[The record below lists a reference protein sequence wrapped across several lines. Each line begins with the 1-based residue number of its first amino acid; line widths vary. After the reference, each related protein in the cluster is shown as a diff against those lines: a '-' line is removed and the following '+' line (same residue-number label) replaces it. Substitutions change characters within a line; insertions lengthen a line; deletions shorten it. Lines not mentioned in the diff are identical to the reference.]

1 MRFSERT
8 QLVALIVGAALT
20 FAALSIVVMAILL
33 CFTKSIIL
41 LKGITGLGTFMAVVI
56 VGLYYAFSRSSIN
69 KDGEI
74 EL

>member
-8 QLVALIVGAALT
+8 QLVAVIVGTALT

-41 LKGITGLGTFMAVVI
+41 LKGIASLGTFMAVVI
-56 VGLYYAFSRSSIN
+56 VGLYYAFYRSSIN